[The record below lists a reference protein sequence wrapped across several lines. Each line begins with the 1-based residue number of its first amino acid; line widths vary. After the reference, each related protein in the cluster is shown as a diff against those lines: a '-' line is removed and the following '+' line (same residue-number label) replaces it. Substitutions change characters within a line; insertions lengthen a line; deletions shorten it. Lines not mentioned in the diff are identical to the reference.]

1 MVEVYI
7 CRYDQV
13 EKGVVIS
20 GDKIT
25 RPLYVYASNGCE
37 QLFETDSGYVW
48 KPCERDGFWYIA
60 IPNHAL
66 KLKEDL
72 YFSVL
77 IRKTP
82 PFYLKTIQGSNIA
95 YNGNLV
101 TIQDANI
108 RYDGVLKTYQQSN
121 INYEGNLKT
130 YQQSNINYEGNLKT
144 LQHANIRYDGVLST
158 TQPLIQANFDGNL
171 LTKQGPFV
179 YEATLRTIQGG
190 IADYSGNVLTLQD
203 ADIKYN
209 GEIKT
214 LQGSNLSYEG
224 NLQTT
229 QDADIKYNGTFK
241 TLQDTTIEGYN
252 GEIKTLQDA
261 VVEKY
266 SGEISTLQVKLSSY
280 TGNLKTIQHDDQ
292 EEIEQKL
299 LIEENSFTF
308 TMQTRQWADELDD
321 FYACVLLPDTSYN
334 IHVKGTRFEY
344 LGNYNINIDGY
355 SMRWIKRE
363 MLYTSFSGNNPKFIT
378 PYPVNHWLNR
388 GFYYRTEDGEIQFYL
403 ARYPHVYRLS
413 NSTANPKYHDIKE

>member
-1 MVEVYI
+1 MIEVYI
-7 CRYDQV
+7 CQYDQI

-20 GDKIT
+20 GNKIT

-66 KLKEDL
+66 KLKEDP

-77 IRKTP
+77 IRKTQ
-82 PFYLKTIQGSNIA
+82 PFYFKTIQDSNIK
-95 YNGNLV
+95 YNGDLITIQDSNIRYDGNLK
-101 TIQDANI
+101 TYQQSNISYEGNLQTLQDANI
-108 RYDGVLKTYQQSN
+108 RYDGELITIQ
-121 INYEGNLKT
+121 G
-130 YQQSNINYEGNLKT
+130 SNINYEGNLKT
-144 LQHANIRYDGVLST
+144 LQDSNIKYE
-158 TQPLIQANFDGNL
+158 GNI
-171 LTKQGPFV
+171 K
-179 YEATLRTIQGG
+179 
-190 IADYSGNVLTLQD
+190 TLQD
-203 ADIKYN
+203 ANIKYN

-214 LQGSNLSYEG
+214 LQD
-224 NLQTT
+224 T
-229 QDADIKYNGTFK
+229 DIKYEGTFK
-241 TLQDTTIEGYN
+241 TLQDTTIEKYS
-252 GEIKTLQDA
+252 GEIKTLQDT
-261 VVEKY
+261 VVEEY
-266 SGEISTLQVKLSSY
+266 SGEISTLQVKLSTY